1 MIQEIQAICA
11 GDHPIPECHPTAS
24 EEDPTECLT
33 GTKIRRSINGRSHE
47 EIAHTNHG
55 HQGVRKS
62 LVCARRERVE
72 FEKRESVLGPDD
84 VCDTEPKANGT
95 KGTRD
100 NANAAGLRDAGGGGH
115 S

>member
-1 MIQEIQAICA
+1 M
-11 GDHPIPECHPTAS
+11 
-24 EEDPTECLT
+24 
-33 GTKIRRSINGRSHE
+33 
-47 EIAHTNHG
+47 
-55 HQGVRKS
+55 
-62 LVCARRERVE
+62 E